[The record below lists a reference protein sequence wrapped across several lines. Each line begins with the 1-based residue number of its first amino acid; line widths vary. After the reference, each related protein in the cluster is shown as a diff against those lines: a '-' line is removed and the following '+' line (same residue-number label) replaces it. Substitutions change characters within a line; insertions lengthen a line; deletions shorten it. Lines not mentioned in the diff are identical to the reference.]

1 MFKSTLSLLAALQE
15 TLKKDIK
22 GQAFKADEDAG
33 KMMSKCKKTQRVT
46 H

>member
-22 GQAFKADEDAG
+22 GQAFKTDEDAG
-33 KMMSKCKKTQRVT
+33 KMMSKFKKTRGFT